1 MQKPKFIDPIRL
13 YICIYIYIYI
23 TVIDFKCISAHAQ
36 DYLLVKI
43 KIKEAS

>member
-1 MQKPKFIDPIRL
+1 M
-13 YICIYIYIYI
+13 YIYIYIYI

-43 KIKEAS
+43 KIKGAS

>member
-1 MQKPKFIDPIRL
+1 M
-13 YICIYIYIYI
+13 YIYI